1 MGVKQSADQVAAI
14 TAVLDEIR
22 PAIVGHGGSI
32 EFVELKDQIVYV
44 RLVGACVGCPSSFF
58 TLKLGVEEAIKAK
71 VPSIKEVVAVE

>member
-1 MGVKQSADQVAAI
+1 MGVKTAQQVDAI
-14 TAVLDEIR
+14 KAVLDELR

-44 RLVGACVGCPSSFF
+44 RLIGACVGCPSSFF
-58 TLKLGVEEAIKAK
+58 TLKLGVQEAIKAQ